1 MKVAVSIFSIKTAKE
16 RIDIIKKLNNS
27 DADYIHF
34 DVTDGK
40 FVPSKYLCIPELVK
54 LLKLSTK
61 KNDVHLMVEDPIKYI
76 EQIKNLNIDTITIHS
91 EINQALIRI
100 IETIK
105 KNNIKVGLA
114 IDLDTSID
122 AIKPYTK
129 MIDRVLIMSVKAG
142 KGGQEFQSKILEK
155 IKKIPSNLEV
165 EIDGGI
171 NDETI
176 NYVKDVDIVVS
187 GTYVLKDINNI
198 KILKGKCEK

>member
-1 MKVAVSIFSIKTAKE
+1 MQVSVSIFNLKTPKD
-16 RIDIIKKLNNS
+16 RIDAINKINS
-27 DADYIHF
+27 SNADYIHF

-40 FVPSKYLCIPELVK
+40 FVESKYLCIPELVK
-54 LLKLSTK
+54 LIKLSNK

-76 EQIKNLNIDTITIHS
+76 EQIKNLNIDTITIHA
-91 EINQALIRI
+91 EINQALRSI

-122 AIKPYTK
+122 AIKPYAK

-142 KGGQEFQSKILEK
+142 KGGQEFQPKVLEK
-155 IKKIPSNLEV
+155 IKKIPSNLEI

-171 NDETI
+171 NEETI
-176 NYVKDVDIVVS
+176 KYVKNVDVVVS
-187 GTYVLKDINNI
+187 GTYALKDIHNI
-198 KILKGKCEK
+198 DKLKGE